1 MSKEEKITPEELV
14 ELQKFVGNLNQV
26 QMELGK
32 LELQKSQAIGAYA
45 EVQKSMGEFQKGLEE
60 AYGQVSVNI
69 EDGTITVPEAEEATE
84 DEGNS

>member
-1 MSKEEKITPEELV
+1 MSKVEKITPEELV

-32 LELQKSQAIGAYA
+32 LELQKSQAISAYA
-45 EVQKSMGEFQKGLEE
+45 EVQTSMGEFQKELEE
-60 AYGQVSVNI
+60 VYGQVNINVQDGAISV
-69 EDGTITVPEAEEATE
+69 VEAEVEG

>member
-32 LELQKSQAIGAYA
+32 LELQKSQAISAYA
-45 EVQKSMGEFQKGLEE
+45 EVQKSMSEFQKGLEE
-60 AYGQVSVNI
+60 VYGQVSINI
-69 EDGTITVPEAEEATE
+69 EDGAITVPEAEEVTE
-84 DEGNS
+84 GE